1 MKGTIGT
8 TRHKEEDLGEMPFFG
23 HLDELRKVLVQS
35 AYAFC
40 GLMMISWFFS
50 GQILDFITKPLPVQ
64 SLYFLNPTEAF
75 MVRVR
80 ISLVAGIMLAFPFIL
95 YRVWAFVSPGLFA
108 RERKKILPFL
118 VASSALFYT
127 GVLFCFFILV
137 PIVLKFFLDYGTA
150 RLNPL
155 ISVDSYFSFVARL
168 TFAFGIVFQ
177 LPVIVLVLSLLGIVK
192 PRWLLRQWRYGILG
206 IFVAS
211 AILTPPDAI
220 SMMAMALP
228 VLVLYAASV
237 IIAFVAVGRKSSDE

>member
-1 MKGTIGT
+1 
-8 TRHKEEDLGEMPFFG
+8 
-23 HLDELRKVLVQS
+23 
-35 AYAFC
+35 
-40 GLMMISWFFS
+40 
-50 GQILDFITKPLPVQ
+50 
-64 SLYFLNPTEAF
+64 
-75 MVRVR
+75 
-80 ISLVAGIMLAFPFIL
+80 MLAFPFIL